1 MKIIIQA
8 GGKGTRLE
16 QLTFNK
22 PKCLVSINN
31 LPMIMHLFKLFKND
45 EFLIIGDYKFDVLKK
60 YLETFATKYN
70 YKLIKANNDGT
81 TAGIK
86 DCLNFINNDEPFAIS
101 WCDLVMPETF
111 KFPED
116 LTKNYIGISKEYEC
130 RWSYI
135 DNKCVKIPSKED
147 GIAGFFIFK
156 NKKEIE
162 DIPESGSFVGGYLS
176 NKNIKFER
184 LDLFFSKE
192 IGTIKSYEINTNKTI
207 CRPFNKIEFLDE
219 NPPKVLKTYLDKQGK
234 IIHQDE
240 VNWYKK
246 INELKFKNIPTIYSF
261 DPLIMEKIEGDTI
274 YNYNNLDYN
283 KKEKILEQI
292 VNMLKKLHSLDKEIA
307 INKDDLEETYINK
320 TFNRIEKVQDL
331 IPFAHKEYITINNIK
346 CKNIFFMKE
355 EIKKMITK
363 IFPETFKI
371 IHGDCTFSNIM
382 YDEKKQ
388 EPILIDP
395 RGYFGKTKY
404 YGDEY
409 YDWAKLYYSLVG
421 NYDQFNNKNFVLRV
435 NQDNVE
441 LNIDSN
447 NWEILENKFFELLPE
462 LDRTKIKLLHSII
475 WISLTTYS
483 WDNYDS
489 VCGAF
494 YNGLLKLNEVL

>member
-1 MKIIIQA
+1 
-8 GGKGTRLE
+8 
-16 QLTFNK
+16 
-22 PKCLVSINN
+22 
-31 LPMIMHLFKLFKND
+31 
-45 EFLIIGDYKFDVLKK
+45 
-60 YLETFATKYN
+60 
-70 YKLIKANNDGT
+70 
-81 TAGIK
+81 
-86 DCLNFINNDEPFAIS
+86 
-101 WCDLVMPETF
+101 
-111 KFPED
+111 
-116 LTKNYIGISKEYEC
+116 
-130 RWSYI
+130 
-135 DNKCVKIPSKED
+135 
-147 GIAGFFIFK
+147 
-156 NKKEIE
+156 
-162 DIPESGSFVGGYLS
+162 
-176 NKNIKFER
+176 
-184 LDLFFSKE
+184 
-192 IGTIKSYEINTNKTI
+192 
-207 CRPFNKIEFLDE
+207 
-219 NPPKVLKTYLDKQGK
+219 
-234 IIHQDE
+234 
-240 VNWYKK
+240 
-246 INELKFKNIPTIYSF
+246 
-261 DPLIMEKIEGDTI
+261 
-274 YNYNNLDYN
+274 
-283 KKEKILEQI
+283 
-292 VNMLKKLHSLDKEIA
+292 
-307 INKDDLEETYINK
+307 
-320 TFNRIEKVQDL
+320 
-331 IPFAHKEYITINNIK
+331 
-346 CKNIFFMKE
+346 MKE

-421 NYDQFNNKNFVLRV
+421 NYDQFNNKNFVLRI